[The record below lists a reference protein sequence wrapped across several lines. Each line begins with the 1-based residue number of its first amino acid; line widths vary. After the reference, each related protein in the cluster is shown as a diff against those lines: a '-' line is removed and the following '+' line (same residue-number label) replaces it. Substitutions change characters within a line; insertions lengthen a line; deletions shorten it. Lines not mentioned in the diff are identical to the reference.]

1 MTEGRRYETLSDE
14 QVMVETE
21 KRLKE
26 MKRLLIEIRDAL
38 KSASGLE

>member
-1 MTEGRRYETLSDE
+1 MSKGTRYDRLSDE

-26 MKRLLIEIRDAL
+26 MKRLLIEVRDAL
-38 KSASGLE
+38 KSAGGLE